1 MDLYEGQNL
10 AQVQMTIFKLGGMAQ
25 KKNFAGPAIGV
36 KVASANKRN
45 FSEDKLREGQ
55 SIIGLQVRLFNLA
68 APKIELSIFFL
79 PLNFDRRILK

>member
-55 SIIGLQVRLFNLA
+55 SIIGLQVKNRFSKVKEKSALT
-68 APKIELSIFFL
+68 
-79 PLNFDRRILK
+79 